1 MTSLME
7 MMKICFLLVLV
18 ITQEGKWSNT
28 VRAAKLNLAKFTLTR
43 EFFFKMSLQIRNQLL
58 W

>member
-43 EFFFKMSLQIRNQLL
+43 EFFKMSLQIRNQLL